1 MRLQEIGAAIS
12 KRWWIIVGLVLI
24 SALIAAVIAQVQS
37 PVYKAEVKMAAQP
50 PENPT
55 TKLPDATIAGAY
67 NVGGILFS
75 IANATE
81 SIGVAETVSVR
92 LQASG
97 IDIPPE
103 ELLDKASATP
113 EANSTSITLTFT
125 DGSPT
130 RVAEIANTWGEVL
143 ELKTISP
150 EEGLEESIYDKEF
163 KDILLGGTLV
173 ITNEAQ
179 VPDSPTMPK
188 PLIYVGLGA
197 FLGLVL
203 GLCLVIGI
211 EYFNPR
217 FRSPQEAEE
226 TMGLPVLGMLPKERG
241 TKSSAL
247 LPTFGEGSMTWLAY
261 SELRGSIIL
270 SQEDESSKSIL
281 AISAMPFEAGPGIA
295 ANLAVSIAYTGRK
308 TLLVDCDLAGRAVS
322 RLMDAESKP
331 GLSDALERGDE
342 AWDEITGTEF
352 ENLSFLPAGKPS
364 RISAELLSLPLF
376 EEILQGLEA
385 QYKKVVIYAPPLAI
399 SIDGPVVAS
408 KARVTYF
415 VLDVDKTSRKV
426 ALEAMSGFDRVNV
439 KPAGLVLA
447 NVKVKGKERARLSTK
462 AAPAKKKEKRES
474 VTTATVAAEGTAPAE
489 KAKKKRRQRPVKKK
503 EEAKR
508 KAAAAPE
515 PKPYF
520 TPSKTTAVKGT
531 PKKTVEK
538 AVEKPGGKKAE
549 PAIPKKPAEELKQM
563 KEIVADDFSRMGKTG
578 APIPKEWLRA
588 LNSDKADVRESA
600 TKAITAYYNAFLR
613 RYSISDESIGLIT
626 ESIIRMM
633 RREGEFAHMNEK
645 EAQQYLQEML
655 VDAGAKFSGS
665 PSSGP
670 SGTGEHR
677 AKSNIT
683 TTEPKADKESSRE
696 EQEQLERETKE
707 DAKAGEGKDDKT
719 SQLLETEP
727 QPEKESGIDWE

>member
-1 MRLQEIGAAIS
+1 
-12 KRWWIIVGLVLI
+12 
-24 SALIAAVIAQVQS
+24 
-37 PVYKAEVKMAAQP
+37 
-50 PENPT
+50 
-55 TKLPDATIAGAY
+55 
-67 NVGGILFS
+67 
-75 IANATE
+75 
-81 SIGVAETVSVR
+81 
-92 LQASG
+92 
-97 IDIPPE
+97 
-103 ELLDKASATP
+103 
-113 EANSTSITLTFT
+113 
-125 DGSPT
+125 
-130 RVAEIANTWGEVL
+130 
-143 ELKTISP
+143 
-150 EEGLEESIYDKEF
+150 
-163 KDILLGGTLV
+163 
-173 ITNEAQ
+173 
-179 VPDSPTMPK
+179 
-188 PLIYVGLGA
+188 LIYVGLGA

-241 TKSSAL
+241 AKSSAL
-247 LPTFGEGSMTWLAY
+247 LPAFGEGSLTWLAY

-322 RLMDAESKP
+322 QLMDAGDKP

-352 ENLSFLPAGKPS
+352 ENLSLLPAGKPS

-376 EEILQGLEA
+376 EEIIRGLEA

-462 AAPAKKKEKRES
+462 AAPAKKKEKRE
-474 VTTATVAAEGTAPAE
+474 TAAAATVAAEGAVPAE
-489 KAKKKRRQRPVKKK
+489 KAKKKRRQRPAKKK
-503 EEAKR
+503 EKAKG

-520 TPSKTTAVKGT
+520 TPTKTAAAKEA
-531 PKKTVEK
+531 PKK
-538 AVEKPGGKKAE
+538 AVEKPAEKKPE
-549 PAIPKKPAEELKQM
+549 PAIPKKPAEELNQM
-563 KEIVADDFSRMGKTG
+563 KEIVADDFSRMGETG

-588 LNSDKADVRESA
+588 LNSNKPDVRESA
-600 TKAITAYYNAFLR
+600 TKGITAYYNAFLR
-613 RYSISDESIGLIT
+613 RYNISDESIGLIT

-670 SGTGEHR
+670 SGTGEQK
-677 AKSNIT
+677 AKPNIT
-683 TTEPKADKESSRE
+683 TNEPKAEKESSRKE
-696 EQEQLERETKE
+696 REQLEREIKE
-707 DAKAGEGKDDKT
+707 DMKAGEEKGGKT

-727 QPEKESGIDWE
+727 QPEKENGIDWE

>member
-24 SALIAAVIAQVQS
+24 ASLIAAVIAQVQS
-37 PVYKAEVKMAAQP
+37 PVYKVEVKLAAQP

-103 ELLDKASATP
+103 ELLDKVSATP

-173 ITNEAQ
+173 VTNDAQ

-241 TKSSAL
+241 AKSTAL
-247 LPTFGEGSMTWLAY
+247 LPAFGEGSLTWLAY
-261 SELRGSIIL
+261 SELRSSIIL

-308 TLLVDCDLAGRAVS
+308 TLLVDCDLAGRAAVS
-322 RLMDAESKP
+322 HLMEAEGKP

-342 AWDEITGTEF
+342 AWDEITGTRF

-376 EEILQGLEA
+376 EKILQGLEA

-426 ALEAMSGFDRVNV
+426 ALETMSGFDRVNLR
-439 KPAGLVLA
+439 PAGLILA

-462 AAPAKKKEKRES
+462 AVPAEK
-474 VTTATVAAEGTAPAE
+474 AAAVAAEGAVPAE
-489 KAKKKRRQRPVKKK
+489 KAKKKRRKRPEKEK
-503 EEAKR
+503 EEAKG
-508 KAAAAPE
+508 KAAAAPG

-520 TPSKTTAVKGT
+520 TPTKTAAVKET
-531 PKKTVEK
+531 PEKTVEK
-538 AVEKPGGKKAE
+538 TAEKKPVPAISKKPG
-549 PAIPKKPAEELKQM
+549 EEHKQM
-563 KEIVADDFSRMGKTG
+563 KEIVAGDFSRMGETG

-588 LNSDKADVRESA
+588 LNSDKAVVRESA

-613 RYSISDESIGLIT
+613 RYNISDESVGLIT
-626 ESIIRMM
+626 ESIIRLM
-633 RREGEFAHMNEK
+633 RKEGEFAHMNEK
-645 EAQQYLQEML
+645 EVQQYLQEML

-670 SGTGEHR
+670 SGTG
-677 AKSNIT
+677 KQGIGSGIT
-683 TTEPKADKESSRE
+683 SLAPKAGEGLGRKQRR
-696 EQEQLERETKE
+696 QLERETKK
-707 DAKAGEGKDDKT
+707 DTKAGE
-719 SQLLETEP
+719 E
-727 QPEKESGIDWE
+727 ESGIDWE